1 MAAVAVDNLIVQNRL
16 QTSTQTGGTLTLEGT
31 GSRQPAV
38 EKALLVQGGG
48 TIAGVLTVGTLDVTA
63 NATVYGL
70 VTADGGFGAVHTA
83 AVTLNGI
90 LTCAAVNTAL
100 FALQFYVAPGG
111 SDVTG
116 NGTITSPFSSVGA
129 AVAAAEADPDNT
141 APRCIVLQPG
151 TYTENVLIQSCLA
164 VVGNG
169 DVAIE
174 GNVRIFIAPGATPP
188 GIISLHGIR
197 IEGRIRDSPLGLV
210 SGDHTLVLSG
220 CTVNSRSTF
229 AAAVLVNPG
238 EAAVTC
244 YITNCALT
252 TVATGT
258 YLVPALHVYGTRT
271 SAILTGSTFTVNT
284 TVATVKIDVL
294 RLGCDVRMEGC
305 TLALTANVDGLEATL
320 CRVFSTGR
328 ALSVRD
334 CTFTFTALDSSVS
347 PAFLTAVSYD
357 ETDAYFIRNLF
368 SSNGVGG
375 QAVTNGAT
383 GTAYTQGNVSLPGSF
398 TGFAYATTNLAVL

>member
-1 MAAVAVDNLIVQNRL
+1 M
-16 QTSTQTGGTLTLEGT
+16 
-31 GSRQPAV
+31 
-38 EKALLVQGGG
+38 
-48 TIAGVLTVGTLDVTA
+48 LTVGTLDVTA

-141 APRCIVLQPG
+141 APMCIVLQPG
-151 TYTENVLIQSCLA
+151 TYTENVRIQSCLA

-174 GNVRIFIAPGATPP
+174 GNVRISIAQGASPP
-188 GIISLHGIR
+188 GIVSLHGIR
-197 IEGRIRDSPLGLV
+197 IEGRIIDSPLGLV

-220 CTVNSRSTF
+220 CTVNCSSIF
-229 AAAVLVNPG
+229 AAAVAVLVNPG

-244 YITNCALT
+244 YITDCAVT
-252 TVATGT
+252 TNKEAGIFAL
-258 YLVPALHVYGTRT
+258 LVHGTRT

-284 TVATVKIDVL
+284 TAATVEIDVL

-305 TLALTANVDGLEATL
+305 TLALTANVDGLQATL

-347 PAFLTAVSYD
+347 PVLLTAVSYD

-383 GTAYTQGNVSLPGSF
+383 GTTYTQGNVSLPGSF
-398 TGFAYATTNLAVL
+398 TGFAHAITNLAVL